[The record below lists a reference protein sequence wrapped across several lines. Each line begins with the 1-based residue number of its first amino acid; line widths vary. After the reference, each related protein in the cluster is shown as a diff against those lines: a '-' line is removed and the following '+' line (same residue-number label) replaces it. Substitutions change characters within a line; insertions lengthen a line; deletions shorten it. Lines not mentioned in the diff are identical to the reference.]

1 MQGGLA
7 KPADDC
13 FGNPLRRGH
22 FKRVV
27 VLNAA
32 PFFLGAVRA
41 APCLYLDPR
50 GSAAASV
57 TRGHEA
63 SVLVPANKE
72 TNRDAMTMTKATAK
86 RTAPASAA
94 ALQRGDNRQS
104 TAFVT
109 PLHLPSSIS

>member
-1 MQGGLA
+1 MSVSEIRFVA
-7 KPADDC
+7 ATSREW
-13 FGNPLRRGH
+13 F
-22 FKRVV
+22 
-27 VLNAA
+27 VLNATA
-32 PFFLGAVRA
+32 FFLGAVRA

-63 SVLVPANKE
+63 SVLANKE

-109 PLHLPSSIS
+109 LPHLPSSIS